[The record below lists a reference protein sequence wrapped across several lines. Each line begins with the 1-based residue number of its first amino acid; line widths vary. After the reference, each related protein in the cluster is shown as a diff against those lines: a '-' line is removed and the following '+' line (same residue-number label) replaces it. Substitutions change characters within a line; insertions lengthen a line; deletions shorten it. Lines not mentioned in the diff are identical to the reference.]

1 MGSHTARRSISVM
14 LRTAAILACV
24 AAMPAASALA
34 APDSSPARALA
45 IAAQMPRL
53 QSDFAAAP
61 LAAPEKEGPL
71 ARECYRRI
79 EAYLPY
85 INANLKNWDA
95 EPGARYH
102 KRDGAHELDV
112 RQNATVAL
120 GLAVYAA
127 YSRDQNKPAVRQA
140 LADAK
145 ALVRYL
151 SVTHKANFLPT
162 GGGAP
167 WGGHWQSAHWTASA
181 GNAAWHIWDNLDDET
196 RLMAARMIEHEAD
209 RFNQRP
215 PDDGEWAD
223 TKAEENGWNSQ
234 IMSLACSMFPRHPRA
249 ALWRERAIVYMMN
262 SFSTRADHSDD
273 TIVDGRRVRDWVTT
287 VCIHDDYT
295 LENHRRVHPDYMG
308 TISLVLRNALFFRLA
323 GQPVP
328 GAACHHVKDC
338 FTVLQQLTSPDG
350 AYFYVNGQDWWPHRH
365 DGPLIVGGLMATV
378 LADPAGAFMEARA
391 LDSFRKMHSR
401 FKDGRAC
408 NPNEYNYANVEEEM
422 IARYGEL
429 YLAHRLHGNGPRPLS
444 LSAFSE
450 ANAGSRL
457 FDAGGFVIH
466 RSPDS
471 FCSFAWVNGAM
482 GLIYPGGDTWFTSP
496 DTRSMTGSISAAGAK
511 DTAPQLIEKSVRLL
525 PGKDGKKTQGFAFAG
540 RFNRLEGKAR
550 QDLAYI
556 ALPGGTALYIEQ
568 WMALQD
574 LSVSSVTTGSFAVM
588 NENASPIVPNRRAF
602 RTASGSITVKGE
614 SDDPA
619 KRQVWETPWVTIDG
633 RLAVITEAGA
643 RMAFDERHKYERS
656 RLDQMLSPIFR
667 EGVGAK
673 KAGEVFA
680 SGAAAFVPNPKRFKG
695 TALEVRRQAGG
706 VVAVRFGGGVAIVN
720 FGAQSAA
727 VDAFGVRARLSPLEI
742 LIESH

>member
-1 MGSHTARRSISVM
+1 MM
-14 LRTAAILACV
+14 LRTAVLLVCLA
-24 AAMPAASALA
+24 ALPAASAHG
-34 APDSSPARALA
+34 APEASPERARV
-45 IAAQMPRL
+45 IAAELPRL
-53 QSDFAAAP
+53 RTDFAAAP
-61 LAAPEKEGPL
+61 LVELGPEGAL
-71 ARECYRRI
+71 SREYLRRI
-79 EAYLPY
+79 RAYLPY
-85 INANLKNWDA
+85 IQSNMKDWGP

-102 KRDGAHELDV
+102 KRDGSQEHDV
-112 RQNATVAL
+112 RQNASVAF
-120 GLAVYAA
+120 GLALLAG
-127 YSRDQNKPAVRQA
+127 YSADQKSPAVQQS

-145 ALVRYL
+145 AIVRYL
-151 SVTHKANFLPT
+151 AVTHKANFLPT
-162 GGGAP
+162 GGGTQ
-167 WGGHWQSAHWTASA
+167 WGDHWQSALWCAIA
-181 GNAAWHIWDNLDDET
+181 GNAAWNVWDNLDDET

-223 TKAEENGWNSQ
+223 TKAEENGWNSH
-234 IMSLACSMFPRHPRA
+234 IMSLASAMFPRHPHA

-262 SFSTRADHSDD
+262 SFSTKADHTDG
-273 TIVDGRRVRDWVTT
+273 TIVDGRPVRERVTT

-422 IARYGEL
+422 IARYGEM
-429 YLAHRLHGNGPRPLS
+429 YLAHRLYGNGPRPLS
-444 LSAFSE
+444 HAAFSE

-466 RSPDS
+466 RSPGS

-482 GLIYPGGDTWFTSP
+482 GLIYPAGDTWFTSP
-496 DTRSMTGSISAAGAK
+496 DTRSMTGSISAAGVK

-525 PGKDGKKTQGFAFAG
+525 PGKDGKRTQGFAFAG

-550 QDLAYI
+550 QDLAYV

-574 LSVSSVTTGSFAVM
+574 LSVSSLATGSFAVM
-588 NENASPIVPNRRAF
+588 NENASPIVPNRRTL
-602 RTASGSITVKGE
+602 RTASGSIIVKGE
-614 SDDPA
+614 SEEPA
-619 KRQVWETPWVTIDG
+619 KRQVWDTPWVTIDN

-643 RMAFDERHKYERS
+643 KMAFDERHKYERS
-656 RLDQMLSPIFR
+656 RLDQMLSPIYR
-667 EGVGAK
+667 EGIGAK
-673 KAGEVFA
+673 SAGELFA

-695 TALEVRRQAGG
+695 EALDVRRLDGG
-706 VVAVRFGGGVAIVN
+706 VVAVRFSDGVAVVN

-742 LIESH
+742 LIESP